1 MKSQNLLLISASFFI
16 GTISIAIADLPATA
30 SEATFYCQ
38 SNGEIPTTVIKSD
51 SGTEQSIFNWK
62 LEPEKVSATPEELCN
77 SVTQKLNNYVSAGND
92 LSSLTFRGSTV
103 SNNDED
109 LSSLPAVCISGSEA
123 PCKLPL
129 FTLKPSE
136 DPSVASN
143 VLNSILDPALQ
154 KTAVQSGDRGFQST
168 SYEVDFWDLLGL

>member
-1 MKSQNLLLISASFFI
+1 MKSQNLLLISATVLTSA
-16 GTISIAIADLPATA
+16 IAIADLPATA

-38 SNGEIPTTVIKSD
+38 SNGEIPSTVIKSD

-62 LEPEKVSATPEELCN
+62 LEPEKVAATPEELCN
-77 SVTQKLNNYVSAGND
+77 SVTQKLNDYVAAGND

-103 SNNDED
+103 FNDDGD
-109 LSSLPAVCISGSEA
+109 LSSLPAVCISSSEV

-129 FTLKPSE
+129 FTLKPSA
-136 DPSVASN
+136 DPSAASN

-168 SYEVDFWDLLGL
+168 SYEVNFWDLLGL